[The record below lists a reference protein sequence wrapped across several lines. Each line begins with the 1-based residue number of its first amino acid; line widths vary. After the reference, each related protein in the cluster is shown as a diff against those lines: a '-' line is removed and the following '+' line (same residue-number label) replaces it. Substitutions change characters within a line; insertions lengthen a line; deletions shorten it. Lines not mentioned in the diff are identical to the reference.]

1 MQFDFKCVIVDNLN
15 RCLFKEYSLRGVR
28 LKAIVSCMPNDYSF
42 LFNFL
47 LVLFQRC
54 KVLLLGC

>member
-15 RCLFKEYSLRGVR
+15 RCLFKEYSLRSVR

-42 LFNFL
+42 LFNFFISFVPTL
-47 LVLFQRC
+47 
-54 KVLLLGC
+54 